1 MNLKFLNNI
10 EQFNMLEDGD
20 RIIACVSGGMDS
32 VFLLYNLYHLK
43 KRYNLDIVVAHVN
56 HGVRKTAKRDEDFV
70 RGLAEKMNLEY
81 RVKHIKM
88 NEYAKENKM
97 SSEEAGRLLRY
108 DFFRSLAGKNAKIF
122 LAHNANDQAE
132 TVLYRIIRGTGIK
145 GLCAMEYIDNN
156 LYRPML
162 DIKRTEIE
170 QYIMENEILYVQD
183 ETNFSDIYARN
194 KIRLKIIPYI
204 EENFNDNFVDSLIRL
219 SDISRDNYDYID
231 KKVNELMK
239 NYYDNGIILTDKL
252 NKYHE
257 YILSEFLRAYI
268 LKETGS
274 LEGITSKNVSD
285 IVKMI
290 KNNKN
295 SSVTLPKNL
304 IMVKSYNNLYILK
317 NEETLSEKEIIL
329 KDGLNRTKFGN
340 IYIERSK
347 YYKKGKNIV
356 SIDSSKVKGD
366 LRVRKRKNGDRFV
379 PFGMNSEKK
388 LKDFFIDLKIDRYL
402 RDKIGIITDENEII
416 WVMPYRLS
424 NNYAVDNETT
434 EFINIYLED

>member
-81 RVKHIKM
+81 RVKRIKM

-329 KDGLNRTKFGN
+329 KDGLNRTEFGN